1 MIQSNFFEW
10 LGEALG
16 GLIGFIIRAIR
27 AVVDG
32 LGGAVNDFL
41 GGMARSIGMNSSIFS
56 FALLIL
62 GLFLLYCS
70 VRAFIRKAIV
80 AGIIWALIGLMVLSW
95 VVR

>member
-10 LGEALG
+10 LGETLG
-16 GLIGFIIRAIR
+16 GVIGFIIRAIR

-32 LGGAVNDFL
+32 LGGAVDDFL
-41 GGMARSIGMNSSIFS
+41 DGMARAIGMNSSIFS

-62 GLFLLYCS
+62 GLFLLYTC
-70 VRAFIRKAIV
+70 VRAFIAKSIV
-80 AGIIWALIGLMVLSW
+80 AGIVWAVLGLMVLSW